1 MLPVLEFTTTI
12 MDSSSSTTNEE
23 ESPSKKRYR
32 YSSERHPYRIFENI
46 DLDGFDDDEDDD
58 SLLDVMAIGHRFAE
72 VSRISTFTAPRPATS
87 AGRQHPARKAR
98 RDEHQQQA
106 SPATVPR
113 RVSVASMTDDEDMA
127 DDNVTDNQEHNDGTT
142 AAAATTTTTT
152 TTSTTSTTT
161 SQPRNVSLQL
171 LEVETS
177 VATSATAQQSTKKK
191 TKRLRPQKHI
201 SRWSEAVFGGGGGA
215 SLPSLAH
222 TSASSAVHLSEMEEE
237 DRMVLEE

>member
-142 AAAATTTTTT
+142 AAATTTTTT

-191 TKRLRPQKHI
+191 TKRLRSQKHI